1 MLERYFEYK
10 GRQVEVVLDGDE
22 SSDWGWSYTIDAGQL
37 TTGDVRLSRGAVDA
51 LAYARA
57 RAMREID
64 QTW

>member
-10 GRQVEVVLDGDE
+10 GRQVEIVIDGDE
-22 SSDWGWSYTIDAGQL
+22 AGDWGWAYIIDAGKL
-37 TTGDVRLSRGAVDA
+37 TPGEVRISRGATDA

-64 QTW
+64 TTG